1 MKSDTKKALIV
12 SSLLALGIAY
22 YEYTNY
28 ENSQQ
33 QTTNSTLTPSTSGQQ
48 PIYINI
54 QPPSSSSV
62 VYATPTATNST
73 GSTTSG
79 SSDTSG
85 GGSGGSGGSGSSG
98 TSGGSGSTQPV
109 IHLTLSSGN
118 PNNEGIIGT
127 TTGKSAGFT
136 PSIVQQSSGGFTIG
150 DSAQPFGSAGAS
162 AVSHLP
168 VVSSTG
174 SSSSSPT
181 TFKTTSSTTSS
192 PTLIGMISSLFG
204 G

>member
-22 YEYTNY
+22 YEYTSY
-28 ENSQQ
+28 EKSQLK
-33 QTTNSTLTPSTSGQQ
+33 TTNSILLPNTPEQQ

-79 SSDTSG
+79 SSDSS
-85 GGSGGSGGSGSSG
+85 GSGGSGGGG
-98 TSGGSGSTQPV
+98 GGSGGTGGGSPSPAPV
-109 IHLTLSSGN
+109 IKLTLSSSN

-136 PSIVQQSSGGFTIG
+136 PSIVQQPSGGFTIG

-168 VVSSTG
+168 VVSSAG

>member
-28 ENSQQ
+28 ANAQQ

-85 GGSGGSGGSGSSG
+85 SGGSGGGG
-98 TSGGSGSTQPV
+98 GGGGSGGGSPGPAPV
-109 IHLTLSSGN
+109 IHLTLSSSN

-136 PSIVQQSSGGFTIG
+136 PSIVQQPSGGFTIG